1 LIAKMSKTGE
11 PLREGTTHVHI
22 ENNRDL
28 GQVFDFT
35 EETVA
40 AAQRRLPAAKERLF
54 FTVGYDGDILED
66 TLRTADALIGWNFD
80 RGDLARRA
88 PRLKWIHSIGAGVE
102 HMLPLNWVPRGVTL
116 TNNRGVHG
124 ERATEYISAAVLMLN
139 NRIPEMMRHQQ
150 EARWV
155 PSYNTSVKGKTLLI
169 IGVGSIG
176 GDAAQWATRLGLNV
190 IGIRRSGKARKGVRE
205 MHRPEALRALLPRAD
220 FVLVAVPDTAETHQM
235 LGRTEI
241 ALLKRGAGLVNIG
254 RAGVVDYEALRE
266 RLQGGELSAVLD
278 VFDPEPLPSSSPLWR
293 TPNLII
299 TPHSSL
305 DDPVYYVPRTLDLVV
320 ENGIRLA
327 DGRALRNRVDLKR
340 QY

>member
-1 LIAKMSKTGE
+1 MSKSGDHS
-11 PLREGTTHVHI
+11 RKGTSHVHV

-35 EETVA
+35 KQAVE
-40 AAQRRLPAAKERLF
+40 AAQRRNPTAKKRLR
-54 FTVGYDGDILED
+54 FTVGYDGDILENA
-66 TLRTADALIGWNFD
+66 LETADALIGWNFD
-80 RGDLARRA
+80 RRELARRA

-102 HMLPLNWVPRGVTL
+102 HMLPLDWVPRAVTL

-124 ERATEYISAAVLMLN
+124 ERATEYIAAAVLLLN
-139 NRIPEMMRHQQ
+139 NRIPEMIGHQR

-155 PSYNTSVKGKTLLI
+155 PSYSTSIKGKTLLI
-169 IGVGSIG
+169 VGVGSIG
-176 GDAAQWATRLGLNV
+176 GDAAEWATGFGLDV
-190 IGIRRSGKARKGVRE
+190 IGIRRSGKPRKGVRK
-205 MHRPEALRALLPRAD
+205 MHRPVTLRALLPRAD
-220 FVLVAVPDTAETHQM
+220 FVLVATPDTAETHQM
-235 LGRTEI
+235 LGRAEI

-266 RLQGGELSAVLD
+266 RLQAGELSAVLD
-278 VFDPEPLPSSSPLWR
+278 VFDPEPLPSASRLWR

-305 DDPVYYVPRTLDLVV
+305 DDPGYYVPRTLDLIV
-320 ENGIRLA
+320 ENALRLS
-327 DGRALRNRVDLKR
+327 DKKALRNRVDLKR

>member
-1 LIAKMSKTGE
+1 MSKRGGQSCK
-11 PLREGTTHVHI
+11 GTCHVHV

-35 EETVA
+35 KQAVE
-40 AAQRRLPAAKERLF
+40 AAQRRNPTAKKRLR
-54 FTVGYDGDILED
+54 FTVGYDGDILENA
-66 TLRTADALIGWNFD
+66 LETADALIGWNFD
-80 RGDLARRA
+80 RRELARRA

-102 HMLPLNWVPRGVTL
+102 HMLPLDWVPRAVTL

-124 ERATEYISAAVLMLN
+124 ERATEYIAAAVLLLN
-139 NRIPEMMRHQQ
+139 NRIPEMIGHQR

-155 PSYNTSVKGKTLLI
+155 PSYSTSIKGKTLLI
-169 IGVGSIG
+169 VGVGSIG
-176 GDAAQWATRLGLNV
+176 GDAAEWATGFGLDV
-190 IGIRRSGKARKGVRE
+190 IGIRRSGKPRKGVRK
-205 MHRPEALRALLPRAD
+205 MHRPVTLRALLPRAD
-220 FVLVAVPDTAETHQM
+220 FVLVATPDTAETHQM
-235 LGRTEI
+235 LGRAEI

-266 RLQGGELSAVLD
+266 RLQAGELSAVLD
-278 VFDPEPLPSSSPLWR
+278 VFDPEPLPSASRLWR

-305 DDPVYYVPRTLDLVV
+305 DDPGYYVPRTLDLIV
-320 ENGIRLA
+320 ENALRLS
-327 DGRALRNRVDLKR
+327 DKKALRNRVDLKR